1 MAKAVTDDDF
11 EKDVIQSSLPVLV
24 DFWAPWCGP
33 CRSIGPVIE
42 EVSAEYEGKISVYK
56 LNVDENPVSSA
67 KYGIRAIPT
76 MIIFDKGQ
84 IVDQITGA
92 VSKTNLREIINQKV
106 LAG

>member
-1 MAKAVTDDDF
+1 MSKAVTDGDF
-11 EKDVIQSSLPVLV
+11 EKDVIQSPLPVLV
-24 DFWAPWCGP
+24 DFWASWCGP

-42 EVSAEYEGKISVYK
+42 EISAEYEGKISVYK
-56 LNVDENPVSSA
+56 LNVDENPVSST

-92 VSKTNLREIINQKV
+92 VSKANLKEIINHKV
-106 LAG
+106 LTG

>member
-1 MAKAVTDDDF
+1 MAKAVTDGDF
-11 EKDVIQSSLPVLV
+11 EKDVIQSPLPVLV

-33 CRSIGPVIE
+33 CRSVGPVIE
-42 EVSAEYEGKISVYK
+42 DVSVEYEGKMSVYK
-56 LNVDENPVSSA
+56 LNVDENPVTSA

-92 VSKTNLREIINQKV
+92 VSKANLREIINQKV